1 MEGETMKVIFI
12 RDLKGQG
19 KKGEVKEVKD
29 GYGNNFLI
37 KNGYAVL
44 ASSGNM
50 TKLKNEEARRGIE
63 ETLKVHDMEDI
74 KKELGNINCVIAK
87 ELTKIHETFIRG
99 SIEKVLE
106 EIDEP
111 KGEYIILLDMSRNKV
126 IEEEAIENKSV
137 EEQYQIYEKQGMSKK
152 EIIKQ
157 IAKNKKVNKNEI
169 YQMFIEE
176 K

>member
-74 KKELGNINCVIAK
+74 KKELEAKTFEFNAKTGKEGKMFGQISVKQLKEALNKEGFHIDKKQNHPIQSLGTHFVEIELHKKVIAK
-87 ELTKIHETFIRG
+87 MRVHVK
-99 SIEKVLE
+99 
-106 EIDEP
+106 
-111 KGEYIILLDMSRNKV
+111 
-126 IEEEAIENKSV
+126 
-137 EEQYQIYEKQGMSKK
+137 
-152 EIIKQ
+152 
-157 IAKNKKVNKNEI
+157 
-169 YQMFIEE
+169 
-176 K
+176 

>member
-74 KKELGNINCVIAK
+74 KKELEAKTFEFSAKTGKEGKMFGQISIKQIKEALNKEGFHIDKKQIHLDHPIQSLGTHFVEIELHKKVIAK
-87 ELTKIHETFIRG
+87 M
-99 SIEKVLE
+99 KVHV
-106 EIDEP
+106 
-111 KGEYIILLDMSRNKV
+111 K
-126 IEEEAIENKSV
+126 
-137 EEQYQIYEKQGMSKK
+137 
-152 EIIKQ
+152 
-157 IAKNKKVNKNEI
+157 
-169 YQMFIEE
+169 
-176 K
+176 